1 VSDLQLPHRPQRPQ
15 PDVVLRCPRCITG
28 QPGIA
33 RANLPSHGRAAM
45 LRVVQMAKHYE
56 EEHDPIDILRLNG
69 RVIWSRDS
77 GEPPPWDRLIE
88 ELREP

>member
-1 VSDLQLPHRPQRPQ
+1 
-15 PDVVLRCPRCITG
+15 
-28 QPGIA
+28 
-33 RANLPSHGRAAM
+33 M